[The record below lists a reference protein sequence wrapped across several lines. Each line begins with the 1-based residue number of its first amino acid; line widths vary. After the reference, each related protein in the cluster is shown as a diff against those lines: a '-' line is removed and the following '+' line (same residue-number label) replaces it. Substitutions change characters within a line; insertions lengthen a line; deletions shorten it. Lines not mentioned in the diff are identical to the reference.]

1 MGSGVPPGAATTV
14 VDRGVPAPAE
24 VTDRDVRWTSR
35 AEWRVARR
43 RQRSGLGLATMGAAL
58 VVVGAMALVDNA
70 SSGLHLSL
78 ARYLGLALAVIGIG
92 LVVGTW
98 WGRSRGLI
106 VVGALVVPVLLVSS
120 LVNVPIEGGF
130 GDRTFEPV
138 TRASSCRTN
147 MSAAICLSA

>member
-1 MGSGVPPGAATTV
+1 PPPPGPPAPPPPGSLLQAPVPAVGSGVPPGAATTV

-78 ARYLGLALAVIGIG
+78 ARYLGLALAV
-92 LVVGTW
+92 
-98 WGRSRGLI
+98 
-106 VVGALVVPVLLVSS
+106 
-120 LVNVPIEGGF
+120 
-130 GDRTFEPV
+130 
-138 TRASSCRTN
+138 
-147 MSAAICLSA
+147 